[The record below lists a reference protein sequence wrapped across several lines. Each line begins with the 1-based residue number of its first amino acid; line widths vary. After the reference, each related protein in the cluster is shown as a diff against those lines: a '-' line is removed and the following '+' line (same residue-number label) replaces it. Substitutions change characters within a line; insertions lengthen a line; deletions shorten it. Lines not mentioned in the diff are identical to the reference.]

1 MSKNKLCC
9 RIFPIVVLF
18 VSVLISLAI
27 RYFTVG
33 EKVFD
38 VLRNWGEFINFM
50 GVVLFVAILPIGI
63 FYWLNDKEKYEDKA
77 RQLAL
82 LGFLPALVILL
93 IVVAWSYFRWSI
105 VESVNFYF
113 YSVLDL
119 LCFVAF
125 LVPVNN
131 NYI

>member
-1 MSKNKLCC
+1 MSKSKLCC

-93 IVVAWSYFRWSI
+93 LVVF
-105 VESVNFYF
+105 
-113 YSVLDL
+113 
-119 LCFVAF
+119 
-125 LVPVNN
+125 
-131 NYI
+131 